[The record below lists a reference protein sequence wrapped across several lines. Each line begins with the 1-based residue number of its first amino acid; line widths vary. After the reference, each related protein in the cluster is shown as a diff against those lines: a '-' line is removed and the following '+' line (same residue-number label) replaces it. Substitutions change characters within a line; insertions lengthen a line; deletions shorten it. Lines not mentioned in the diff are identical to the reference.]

1 MTEKFKKLFNMKE
14 NDTSKSEQE
23 LDETNLESMENI
35 ENTLENSE
43 IESEETKE
51 QTKIAQLQTQVEEAK
66 SKYIY
71 LLSDFEN
78 YKRNAAKDRN
88 EMRHTAGRDIL
99 SALVPILDD
108 FDRAAKVGE
117 GLSEGMTLIQ
127 TKLVNTVVSK
137 GLVKMDINAGEEF
150 NADFQEAVVEIPA
163 PTPELSRKIVDVIES
178 GYMLG
183 DKVLRFAKVVV
194 GK

>member
-1 MTEKFKKLFNMKE
+1 MKEKLKKLFNMKE
-14 NDTSKSEQE
+14 NEAVNPEME
-23 LDETNLESMENI
+23 LDETTLESIENI
-35 ENTLENSE
+35 ADLTPDQAAEQKHLSKITQLEG
-43 IESEETKE
+43 
-51 QTKIAQLQTQVEEAK
+51 QVEEAK

-127 TKLVNTVVSK
+127 TKLVNTVISK
-137 GLVKMDINAGEEF
+137 GLVKMDVKTGDDF
-150 NADFQEAVVEIPA
+150 DADYQEAVVEIPA
-163 PTPELSRKIVDVIES
+163 PAPELSGKVVDCIET